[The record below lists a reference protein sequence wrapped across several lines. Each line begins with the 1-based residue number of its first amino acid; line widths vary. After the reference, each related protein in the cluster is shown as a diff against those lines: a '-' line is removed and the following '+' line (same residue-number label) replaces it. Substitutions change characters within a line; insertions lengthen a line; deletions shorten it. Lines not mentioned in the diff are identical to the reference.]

1 MKVLKISILLVTVL
15 TLSPLLFLIYDLASF
30 DKNYLNRNVIYF
42 DKTNLNSKKS
52 KELYFIIE
60 KIYYKTIY
68 KFSNSQKEYW
78 GVDTQD
84 RTFLEEYKII
94 KGKKSG
100 FKKGLSLSEIEIPEK
115 NWLRSHGNLNSVRFS
130 NLEKINAQ
138 NIKNLK
144 LAWTF
149 STEDGKKGIQAN
161 PVAKNG
167 RVYFPTPGNFIVC
180 LDGTNGKLIWKY
192 KVRKGSHAAKRG
204 LVIWRDKSSGQ
215 DKIIFNNDDELI
227 MLNADTGRPSKN
239 FGKNGIVST
248 GSSPMTPVIIDDQI
262 IIGTTRPAIESYN
275 IKSGKIEWK
284 YYLRKFDDGILNSSD
299 FEGGNP
305 WGGISADSKSKT
317 VYLTTGNAH
326 PYFVG
331 VMRPGKNL
339 YANSIIAFD
348 LVKKD
353 IKWYFQE
360 TCHDIWNFD
369 IAAPPVLTTLTLNN
383 KRVDVVVAFTK
394 LGNTIIL
401 SRDNGQPIFDY
412 RKRIAPASKLPG
424 EKTCLYQPDLT
435 TPEPF
440 YKSEFNLEDITDVNK
455 QENEFVKNLVKD
467 FNYGFFP
474 THELNKPTLV
484 KSLHG
489 GATWTGASVNP
500 KKNIA
505 YVTSNNMPDLIEVY
519 SSKDINKDF
528 KVSTNGMKQ
537 KQLFDS
543 RGYPGVKMPWGA
555 LTSIDLNKGK
565 ILWQVPLG
573 NFEELK
579 HKKDTGTLNYG
590 GATAT
595 AGDLVFASGTL
606 DKKLRAFDS
615 NTGEVLWTYELPYIG
630 SAPPTIYEA
639 KGEQYLMIP
648 ATGSWSLKNVYPDLV
663 EYGDTFLAFKIKR

>member
-1 MKVLKISILLVTVL
+1 MKILKILIIFIIFSTIPLFFVL
-15 TLSPLLFLIYDLASF
+15 YDLASF
-30 DKNYLNRNVIYF
+30 DSKYINRDAIYF
-42 DKTNLNSKKS
+42 SKTNLNSKKS
-52 KELYFIIE
+52 E
-60 KIYYKTIY
+60 KIFNYLEKLYYKVNL
-68 KFSNSQKEYW
+68 KFSDEQKNYW
-78 GVDTQD
+78 KIDNID
-84 RTFLEEYKII
+84 RSKFDKYKII
-94 KGKKSG
+94 KGQTSG
-100 FKKGLSLSEIEIPEK
+100 FRKGLNLKEIEIPKK
-115 NWLRSHGNLNSVRFS
+115 NWLRSHGNSSSVRFS
-130 NLEKINAQ
+130 NLKEINAQ
-138 NIKNLK
+138 NVKK
-144 LAWTF
+144 LALAWRF
-149 STEDGKKGIQAN
+149 NSGDGKKGIQAN
-161 PVAKNG
+161 PIAKNG
-167 RVYFPTPGNFIVC
+167 KIFFPTPGNFIVC
-180 LDGTNGKLIWKY
+180 LDGSNGEVIWKY
-192 KVRKGSHAAKRG
+192 KVKNGSHAAKRG
-204 LVIWRDKSSGQ
+204 LMIWTDKNSGK
-215 DKIIFNNDDELI
+215 DKIIFSNDDELI
-227 MLNADTGRPSKN
+227 MLNAENGQPSKN
-239 FGKNGIVST
+239 FGRNGIVKT
-248 GSSPMTPVIIDDQI
+248 GSSPMTPVIIDNQI

-275 IKSGKIEWK
+275 IESGKVEWK
-284 YYLRKFDDGILNSSD
+284 YYLRKFNNKTLNSGD

-305 WGGISADSKSKT
+305 WGGISADKKTKT
-317 VYLTTGNAH
+317 VFLTTGNAH

-348 LVKKD
+348 LIKKD

-369 IAAPPVLTTLTLNN
+369 IAAPPVLTTLTLN
-383 KRVDVVVAFTK
+383 KERVDVVVAFTK

-401 SRDNGQPIFDY
+401 NRDNGRPIFDY
-412 RKRIAPASKLPG
+412 RKKIAPSSKLPG
-424 EKTCLYQPDLT
+424 EKTCLYQPDLN

-440 YKSEFNLEDITDVNK
+440 YKSEFSLKDITNINEEENK
-455 QENEFVKNLVKD
+455 FVKNLVKD

-474 THELNKPTLV
+474 THEINKPTLV

-489 GATWTGASVNP
+489 GATWTGASVNS

-543 RGYPGVKMPWGA
+543 KGYPGVKMPWGA

-565 ILWQVPLG
+565 IIWQVPLG

-579 HKKDTGTLNYG
+579 HITDTGTLNYG
-590 GATAT
+590 GATAS

-606 DKKLRAFDS
+606 DKKIRAFDS
-615 NTGEVLWTYELPYIG
+615 NTGEVLWSYKLPYIG

-648 ATGSWSLKNVYPDLV
+648 ATGSWSLKNVYPELV
-663 EYGDTFLAFKIKR
+663 EYGDAFLAFKIKK